1 LRDEDFDTV
10 VNDIDDDNNLYE
22 MLKEAKFYCIQPLCN
37 QIEQKL
43 LLNKNSLSEPYYGAA
58 IVPLVTSKADLSKIL
73 LSTDKPIIRLLI
85 NRHNNKYS
93 YTG

>member
-1 LRDEDFDTV
+1 MYFVGL
-10 VNDIDDDNNLYE
+10 
-22 MLKEAKFYCIQPLCN
+22 QPLCN
-37 QIEQKL
+37 QIEQKII
-43 LLNKNSLSEPYYGAA
+43 LNKNNYNEPYYGSA

-73 LSTDKPIIRLLI
+73 LSTDKPVIRLLI